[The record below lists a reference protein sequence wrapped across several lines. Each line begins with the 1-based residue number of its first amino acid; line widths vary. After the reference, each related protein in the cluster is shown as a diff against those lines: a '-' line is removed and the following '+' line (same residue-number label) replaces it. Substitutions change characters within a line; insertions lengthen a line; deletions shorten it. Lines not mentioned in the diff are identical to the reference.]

1 MITTSRLVTAA
12 LLSAACAGL
21 ALAQTPLLEP
31 RFGLWEMTTTISM
44 GGGMPGVDTSKMTP
58 EQKARMEAMMKGM
71 GDRTNVSKSCLKAED
86 VKNPNFMMQEQAG
99 MTCTQTMNTNTPT
112 VLDANVKCTGA
123 REMTGQTHIELPT
136 PTTMRSTMKMQT
148 AAPAGAGAAGGP
160 PTQVN
165 ITMSGKWLAADCGK
179 EG

>member
-99 MTCTQTMNTNTPT
+99 MTCTQTMNTNTRT

-165 ITMSGKWLAADCGK
+165 ITMAGKWLAADCGK